1 MINFPVPVSR
11 GYGETEYT
19 LQDVFGYSKFLSI
32 YLFVLFIYS
41 FIYLFVYLL
50 FLLFFFFFSF
60 FLFFTFNILGFTLDI
75 FRCSQIFAVDILGFA
90 FCPLDIF
97 FTAELLC
104 FAFDI
109 FGCNRFSTVAGAH
122 DHGLL
127 TVDILSFTLRRHFWL
142 QNFFNYLFIYL
153 FYLGRFCLPPRQ
165 CFAAVL
171 FHCLFRCRQSLG
183 FSFDILGF
191 ALDSSPLD
199 GFGCSRV

>member
-1 MINFPVPVSR
+1 MGKRNIPYR
-11 GYGETEYT
+11 T
-19 LQDVFGYSKFLSI
+19 FLATASFYLFI
-32 YLFVLFIYS
+32 YLFYL
-41 FIYLFVYLL
+41 FIYLFVYL
-50 FLLFFFFFSF
+50 FIIFIYLFFFIFSLFYFQHFGLHPRYFPLQSIFCCGHFRLCILPSRFSF
-60 FLFFTFNILGFTLDI
+60 N
-75 FRCSQIFAVDILGFA
+75 
-90 FCPLDIF
+90 F

-142 QNFFNYLFIYL
+142 QNCFYLFVYFFL
-153 FYLGRFCLPPRQ
+153 YRGRFCLPPRQ